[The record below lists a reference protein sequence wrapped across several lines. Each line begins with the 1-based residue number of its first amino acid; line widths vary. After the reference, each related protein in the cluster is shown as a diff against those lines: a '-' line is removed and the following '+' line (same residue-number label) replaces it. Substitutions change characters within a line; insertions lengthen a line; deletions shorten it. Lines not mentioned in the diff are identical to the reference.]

1 MSDFSIPGVNDK
13 YKTNELVNSLM
24 EVERIPLKREQ
35 EKIDGFKF
43 EQESWRRVNQYMSM
57 LRDSSRSLFSFDN
70 VFNNRAI
77 LSNDE
82 GVLTATA
89 GRNADVG
96 KHSFTVL
103 QIAQADRFLSDK
115 IPKDFK
121 VDAGNYVFK
130 VGEKSVKV
138 NWKGGTIDE
147 FIASVNRR
155 DAKVIRL
162 SLVGAKE
169 GEKNLLVESQIT
181 GENNKLVFEEAARAF
196 AENIKLV
203 TNPDEVKKTAFGKT
217 FGELQPVMGYDTEGV
232 TLRRDEILI
241 EGGNAVFISAE
252 QFAGQKG
259 RFGLT
264 VFSSSPNASEGE
276 DAAVAETVAAE
287 GEISNEPQGQVP
299 DDEEILTLAKKI
311 KNAPLDVFL
320 PRAEN
325 AVNEDVEGTVFARLN
340 DGSEIALMGFDS
352 PNGQEFFVNSD
363 DYGDIVGFVVR
374 GEEGKSLSV
383 REIAFEEAP
392 ATTALPIN
400 PVSVAGDAIVEY
412 EGIELHRSENLI
424 DDIVPNVTLTLNAPS
439 EKSVSLEV
447 NIDIEPAKD
456 AIFEFV
462 GSYNQLLAEMNI
474 LTQRRPELIAEI
486 QYFSDEEKEEAEKR
500 LGMFSSEF
508 TLTSSKSTLQ
518 RIMSSPYA
526 TDLNE
531 TYTMLAQIGISSKT
545 DTGSAMNTSQL
556 RGYLEIDE
564 KKLDK
569 ALSESMGEVQNLF
582 GFDTNGDKA
591 VDNGI
596 AFLVD
601 QNMQTFLNFGGIL
614 SNKIESLN
622 TRVRDT
628 ETSIARMEQQLQM
641 KEDELRRKYG
651 QMSSSLRRLEEQSSS
666 ISNFNK
672 ANSGGN

>member
-77 LSNDE
+77 ISDDD

-89 GRNADVG
+89 NRNAAVG
-96 KHSFTVL
+96 KHSFTVI
-103 QIAQADRFLSDK
+103 QIARSDRFLSDK

-130 VGEKSVKV
+130 VGEKSVKL
-138 NWKGGTIDE
+138 NWKGGTIDD

-181 GENNKLVFEEAARAF
+181 GEKNKLVFEEVAKTF

-217 FGELQPVMGYDTEGV
+217 FAELQPVAGYETDEV

-241 EGGNAVFISAE
+241 GGGNAVFISAE
-252 QFAGQKG
+252 KFSGQKG
-259 RFGLT
+259 RFGMT
-264 VFSSSPNASEGE
+264 VFSSVPGDSAEVTNPNGDEIVSSEEGLSVE
-276 DAAVAETVAAE
+276 VQDA
-287 GEISNEPQGQVP
+287 
-299 DDEEILTLAKKI
+299 EILTLAKKI
-311 KNAPLDVFL
+311 KNAPPEVFL
-320 PRAEN
+320 PGSETSFN
-325 AVNEDVEGTVFARLN
+325 NEEVEGTVFARLK

-352 PNGQEFFVNSD
+352 ANGQEFFVNSD
-363 DYGDIVGFVVR
+363 DYGDIAGFVVR
-374 GEEGKSLSV
+374 GEEGKTLSV

-400 PVSVAGDAIVEY
+400 PVSEAADAIVEY
-412 EGIELHRSENLI
+412 EGIQLQRSENLI
-424 DDIVPNVTLTLNAPS
+424 DDIVPNLTLTLNAPS
-439 EKSVSLEV
+439 EKSVGLEV
-447 NIDIEPAKD
+447 SVDIEPAKD

-474 LTQRRPELIAEI
+474 LTQRRPEIIAEI
-486 QYFSDEEKEEAEKR
+486 QYFSDEEKDEAEKR
-500 LGMFSSEF
+500 LGLFSSEF
-508 TLTSSKSTLQ
+508 TLTSSKNTLQ

-526 TDLNE
+526 TDLNK
-531 TYTMLAQIGISSKT
+531 TYTMLAQMGISSKT

-569 ALSESMGEVQNLF
+569 ALSESMEEVQNIF
-582 GFDTNGDKA
+582 GFDTNGDRA

-601 QNMQTFLNFGGIL
+601 QNMQTFLNYGGIL
-614 SNKIESLN
+614 SGKTESLN
-622 TRVRDT
+622 SKIRDT

-651 QMSSSLRRLEEQSSS
+651 QMSSSLRRLEEQSTS

>member
-181 GENNKLVFEEAARAF
+181 GENNKLVFEEAARVF

-311 KNAPLDVFL
+311 KNAPPDVFL